1 MFTGK
6 AVRAGMCKAR
16 GIYRDRSPRFD
27 PSPPP
32 LHRISGDGIGT
43 GRRPDIGL
51 SSSPCL
57 ARHLHTLTT
66 HEQGIWLYSVPVRT

>member
-1 MFTGK
+1 MFTEE
-6 AVRAGMCKAR
+6 AVRAGISEAPP
-16 GIYRDRSPRFD
+16 IYRDRSARFD

-32 LHRISGDGIGT
+32 LHRISGDGIGP

-51 SSSPCL
+51 SSMPYV
-57 ARHLHTLTT
+57 ARHLHTHAT